1 MIETLKNVATNVV
14 TFGASGRVKSAQDSY
29 EKAYRKYNKK
39 KTECEAK
46 ASEIK
51 TLFENLIKVKMKVQ
65 DSVKKL
71 QNIVPTE
78 VKDRDNTAE
87 NNGKINLEQL
97 SYVHNS
103 LESGDIIINSI
114 KGTGVALSVGAAAA
128 PAALWIVGNFGVAS
142 TGVAISA
149 LSGAAA
155 TNATLAALGGGAIAA
170 GGGGMAAGA
179 SVLAT
184 LGPVV
189 GVAVGAVALPLFS
202 HLSANKKIKE
212 IEEKECEIW
221 EAIDEIESQMLEFEV
236 YEKRTNELIDSL
248 NKGIEAFDFVYKK
261 IKKELF
267 PLGFISKLYRRC
279 KFIVLKR
286 KNQIY
291 YSQQEYEKINLLVKN
306 AKDLL
311 VLRDT
316 PIVDKN

>member
-1 MIETLKNVATNVV
+1 MVETIKNVATNVV
-14 TFGASGRVKSAQDSY
+14 TFVASGRVKSAQESY
-29 EKAYRKYNKK
+29 EKTYRKYNKK
-39 KTECEAK
+39 KNECEAK
-46 ASEIK
+46 ASE
-51 TLFENLIKVKMKVQ
+51 LNAVFEDLIKVKIKVQ
-65 DSVKKL
+65 NSVKKL
-71 QNIVPTE
+71 QNIVPTDE
-78 VKDRDNTAE
+78 KDRDNTAE
-87 NNGKINLEQL
+87 NSGEMNLEQL
-97 SYVHNS
+97 SYIHNS
-103 LESGDIIINSI
+103 LESGEIIINSI

-142 TGVAISA
+142 TGVAIST

-155 TNATLAALGGGAIAA
+155 TNAALAVLGGGTIAA
-170 GGGGMAAGA
+170 GGGGVAAGA

-189 GVAVGAVALPLFS
+189 GLVVGAVALPLFS

-212 IEEKECEIW
+212 IEEKEYEIW
-221 EAIDEIESQMLEFEV
+221 EAIEKIESQMLEFEV

-261 IKKELF
+261 TKKELL